1 MLWEGLVTDGL
12 WPIMNILALD
22 TTTSACSVA
31 LLADEVEVSR
41 SVMMERGHAEAL
53 LPMVRDVLNQACRTF
68 ADIDSVAVT
77 IGPGA
82 FTGVRIGLAAAR
94 GMALAAGVPCL
105 GVTSLEAVAEAI
117 GFEERDGRP
126 LLVALDSKR
135 ADVFAQVFD
144 SGGPSLG
151 PPVAVSLDG
160 LMDIVPARPL
170 LVAGTAAS
178 AAVDCLA
185 QRGID
190 AEQADGTGCPHAK
203 DVARVAAR
211 LLTAGEKTDRP
222 PSPLYLRPPDTGA
235 PNPAP
240 RAIS

>member
-1 MLWEGLVTDGL
+1 
-12 WPIMNILALD
+12 MNILALD

-31 LLADEVEVSR
+31 LLADEIEVSR

-53 LPMVRDVLNQACRTF
+53 LPMVKDVLNEASRTF

-82 FTGVRIGLAAAR
+82 FTGLRIGLAAAR
-94 GMALAAGVPCL
+94 GMALAAGIPCV

-117 GFEERDGRP
+117 GFAERDGRA
-126 LLVALDSKR
+126 LLVTLDSKR
-135 ADVFAQVFD
+135 SDVFAQVFD
-144 SGGPSLG
+144 AGGPPLG

-170 LVAGTAAS
+170 LVAGTAAA
-178 AAVDCLA
+178 AAVESLV
-185 QRGID
+185 QRGVD
-190 AEQADGTGCPHAK
+190 AVGANGTSCPHAK

-211 LLTAGEKTDRP
+211 LMAAGEKTDQP
-222 PSPLYLRPPDTGA
+222 PSPLYLRQPDTGA
-235 PNPAP
+235 PTPAP
-240 RAIS
+240 RPTT